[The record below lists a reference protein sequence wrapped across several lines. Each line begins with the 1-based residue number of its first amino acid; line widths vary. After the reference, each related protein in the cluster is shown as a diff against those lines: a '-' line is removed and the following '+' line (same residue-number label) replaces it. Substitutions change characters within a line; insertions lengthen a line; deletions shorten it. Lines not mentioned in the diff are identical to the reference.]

1 MSYKGTLVENTAPAS
16 EPITLAEVQTHLRL
30 DTTDSS
36 EDSLIN
42 QLIPSARKKAETYID
57 RALINTTFIWYF
69 ETFEDKMVMPIGNMS
84 SVSSVKYLDTDAAEQ
99 TLASSVYQVDT
110 KHQHGRVVLDDA
122 QSWPSVHGVKVNP
135 IYIEFV
141 AGYGATA
148 ADVPDGIKDALLR
161 MVGTLYE
168 MREDCSIDSP
178 HLRTSRLLLDDFSL
192 RFHT

>member
-1 MSYKGTLVENTAPAS
+1 MSYKGTLIEDTAPAS

-36 EDSLIN
+36 EDTLIN
-42 QLIPSARKKAETYID
+42 ELITSARKKAELYIA
-57 RALINTTFIWYF
+57 RALIDTTFIWYF
-69 ETFEDKMVMPIGNMS
+69 DTFEDEMVMPIGNMS
-84 SVSSVKYLDTDAAEQ
+84 SVTSVKYLDTDAAEQ
-99 TLASSVYQVDT
+99 TLATSVYQVDT

-122 QSWPSVHGVKVNP
+122 QSWPAVHDVKVNP

-148 ADVPDGIKDALLR
+148 ADVPKGIKSALLR

-168 MREDCSIDSP
+168 MREDCAIESP
-178 HLRTSRLLLDDFSL
+178 HLRSSRLLLDDFRL
-192 RFHT
+192 RYNT